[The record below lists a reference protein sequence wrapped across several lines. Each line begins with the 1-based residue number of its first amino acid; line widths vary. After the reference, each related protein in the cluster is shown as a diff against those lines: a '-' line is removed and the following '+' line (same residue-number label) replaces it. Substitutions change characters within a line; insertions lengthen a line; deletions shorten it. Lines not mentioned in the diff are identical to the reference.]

1 MKKERVE
8 LSVHTKMSR
17 MDAVASA
24 GDYVRAAAEQGQP
37 AIAVTDHGC
46 VQAFPEAMRAAEQ
59 CKKEGR
65 SIKILYGMEA
75 YCADSGDAPPYHVT
89 ILVQNEAGLKNLY
102 QLITQSHLHHFRG
115 VPLVTGADLQQH
127 RRGLLV
133 GSGCGNGKL
142 FSAAARGEKRL
153 SAIARA
159 YDFLE
164 IQPVWNCKVVVPE
177 AGKIQEELRRINR
190 IIVQLGDD
198 LKIPVCATGNVH
210 YLKPEDEQARR
221 ILRCSGHGSLYLRST
236 REMLRDFAYLGKEKA
251 REVVIDNTNLLAE
264 RTEELRPIATEPT
277 WARPE
282 DEQLLLDRCLSK
294 ADEYD
299 GLLTDLITARLAQE
313 SAVVKKQKSASSYR
327 IAAALAHDLCGKCGV
342 PVMTRRSAGASLL
355 AYFSGISRINPLPPH
370 YHCRHCGYTELPACS
385 VESGFDLPGKTCPS
399 CGERMAR
406 DGQNIPWQDFG
417 GQDGEK
423 LPDFDF
429 NIPGEFF
436 AQGRMMGVFAEL
448 FGENR
453 VVRAGA
459 TATVSEKIARYYIRE
474 YEEKQCNSFP
484 EEVRARIVEC
494 LTGVRCGVRQYPGG
508 YVLLPGEIESESS
521 LPLQYAMDDPGR
533 EICTHFNFYDLT
545 NAWLKMDCLGYDA
558 SDLLARLCRETG
570 CEVSCIDLH
579 DRAVYDS
586 LLAKPSTTAATDSM
600 FSCAVELVLNGLT
613 DRELRSSL
621 PRNFTGIRKAICH
634 LQNGSVSENAP
645 GYHKAYAVELAM
657 AAVELGWYK
666 LRFPEEFES
675 ACRCTYKNFERKALM
690 Q

>member
-46 VQAFPEAMRAAEQ
+46 AQAFPEAMRAAEQ

-75 YCADSGDAPPYHVT
+75 YCVDSGDAPPYHVT

-153 SAIARA
+153 SDIARA

-221 ILRCSGHGSLYLRST
+221 ILRCSSHGSLYLRST

-264 RTEELRPIATEPT
+264 RTEELRPIGAEPT

-282 DEQLLLDRCLSK
+282 DEQLLLDRCQSK

-299 GLLTDLITARLAQE
+299 GLLTDLITERLAQE

-370 YHCRHCGYTELPACS
+370 YHCRHCGHTELPACG
-385 VESGFDLPGKTCPS
+385 VESGFDLPDKTCPS

-406 DGQNIPWQDFG
+406 DGQNIPWQDFL

-429 NIPGEFF
+429 IIPGEFF

-484 EEVRARIVEC
+484 EEMRARIVEC

-533 EICTHFNFYDLT
+533 EI
-545 NAWLKMDCLGYDA
+545 
-558 SDLLARLCRETG
+558 
-570 CEVSCIDLH
+570 
-579 DRAVYDS
+579 
-586 LLAKPSTTAATDSM
+586 
-600 FSCAVELVLNGLT
+600 
-613 DRELRSSL
+613 
-621 PRNFTGIRKAICH
+621 
-634 LQNGSVSENAP
+634 
-645 GYHKAYAVELAM
+645 
-657 AAVELGWYK
+657 
-666 LRFPEEFES
+666 
-675 ACRCTYKNFERKALM
+675 
-690 Q
+690 

>member
-46 VQAFPEAMRAAEQ
+46 AQAFPEAMRAAEQ

-177 AGKIQEELRRINR
+177 AGKVQEELRRINR

-198 LKIPVCATGNVH
+198 LNIPVCATGNVH

-236 REMLRDFAYLGKEKA
+236 REMLRDFAYLGEEKA
-251 REVVIDNTNLLAE
+251 REAVIDNTNLLAE
-264 RTEELRPIATEPT
+264 RAEELRPIATEPT

-282 DEQLLLDRCLSK
+282 DEQLLLDRCQSK

-299 GLLTDLITARLAQE
+299 GLLTDLITERLAQE
-313 SAVVKKQKSASSYR
+313 SAVVKNR
-327 IAAALAHDLCGKCGV
+327 
-342 PVMTRRSAGASLL
+342 SLL
-355 AYFSGISRINPLPPH
+355 PR
-370 YHCRHCGYTELPACS
+370 TELP
-385 VESGFDLPGKTCPS
+385 LP
-399 CGERMAR
+399 
-406 DGQNIPWQDFG
+406 
-417 GQDGEK
+417 
-423 LPDFDF
+423 
-429 NIPGEFF
+429 
-436 AQGRMMGVFAEL
+436 
-448 FGENR
+448 
-453 VVRAGA
+453 
-459 TATVSEKIARYYIRE
+459 
-474 YEEKQCNSFP
+474 
-484 EEVRARIVEC
+484 
-494 LTGVRCGVRQYPGG
+494 
-508 YVLLPGEIESESS
+508 
-521 LPLQYAMDDPGR
+521 
-533 EICTHFNFYDLT
+533 
-545 NAWLKMDCLGYDA
+545 
-558 SDLLARLCRETG
+558 
-570 CEVSCIDLH
+570 
-579 DRAVYDS
+579 
-586 LLAKPSTTAATDSM
+586 
-600 FSCAVELVLNGLT
+600 
-613 DRELRSSL
+613 
-621 PRNFTGIRKAICH
+621 
-634 LQNGSVSENAP
+634 
-645 GYHKAYAVELAM
+645 
-657 AAVELGWYK
+657 
-666 LRFPEEFES
+666 
-675 ACRCTYKNFERKALM
+675 
-690 Q
+690 

>member
-46 VQAFPEAMRAAEQ
+46 AQAFPEAMRAAEQ

-142 FSAAARGEKRL
+142 FSATARGEKRL

-190 IIVQLGDD
+190 IIAQLGDD

-282 DEQLLLDRCLSK
+282 DEQLLLDRCQSK

-299 GLLTDLITARLAQE
+299 GLLTDLITERLAQE

-342 PVMTRRSAGASLL
+342 PVMTRRPNRRLEGHAE
-355 AYFSGISRINPLPPH
+355 SR
-370 YHCRHCGYTELPACS
+370 RTEA
-385 VESGFDLPGKTCPS
+385 EGFRCV
-399 CGERMAR
+399 
-406 DGQNIPWQDFG
+406 
-417 GQDGEK
+417 
-423 LPDFDF
+423 
-429 NIPGEFF
+429 
-436 AQGRMMGVFAEL
+436 GVFH
-448 FGENR
+448 
-453 VVRAGA
+453 AGVFHA
-459 TATVSEKIARYYIRE
+459 HRQGVS
-474 YEEKQCNSFP
+474 
-484 EEVRARIVEC
+484 
-494 LTGVRCGVRQYPGG
+494 G
-508 YVLLPGEIESESS
+508 
-521 LPLQYAMDDPGR
+521 
-533 EICTHFNFYDLT
+533 H
-545 NAWLKMDCLGYDA
+545 
-558 SDLLARLCRETG
+558 
-570 CEVSCIDLH
+570 
-579 DRAVYDS
+579 
-586 LLAKPSTTAATDSM
+586 
-600 FSCAVELVLNGLT
+600 
-613 DRELRSSL
+613 
-621 PRNFTGIRKAICH
+621 
-634 LQNGSVSENAP
+634 
-645 GYHKAYAVELAM
+645 
-657 AAVELGWYK
+657 AAV
-666 LRFPEEFES
+666 
-675 ACRCTYKNFERKALM
+675 
-690 Q
+690 

>member
-24 GDYVRAAAEQGQP
+24 GDYVRAAAEQGQS

-46 VQAFPEAMRAAEQ
+46 AQAFPEAMRAAEQ

-89 ILVQNEAGLKNLY
+89 ILVQNEAGLINLY

-153 SAIARA
+153 SAIAR
-159 YDFLE
+159 
-164 IQPVWNCKVVVPE
+164 
-177 AGKIQEELRRINR
+177 
-190 IIVQLGDD
+190 
-198 LKIPVCATGNVH
+198 
-210 YLKPEDEQARR
+210 
-221 ILRCSGHGSLYLRST
+221 
-236 REMLRDFAYLGKEKA
+236 
-251 REVVIDNTNLLAE
+251 EVVIDNTNLLAE

-282 DEQLLLDRCLSK
+282 DEQLLLDRCQSK

-299 GLLTDLITARLAQE
+299 GLLTDLITERLAQE

-342 PVMTRRSAGASLL
+342 PVMTRGSAGASLL

-370 YHCRHCGYTELPACS
+370 YHCRHCGHTELPACG
-385 VESGFDLPGKTCPS
+385 VESGFDLPNKTCPS

-406 DGQNIPWQDFG
+406 DGQNIPWQDFW

-436 AQGRMMGVFAEL
+436 AQGRMMGVVAEL

-459 TATVSEKIARYYIRE
+459 TATISEKIARYYIRE

-484 EEVRARIVEC
+484 EEVRARIVER
-494 LTGVRCGVRQYPGG
+494 LTGVRRGVQQYPGG

-533 EICTHFNFYDLT
+533 EICTHFNFHDLT

-586 LLAKPSTTAATDSM
+586 LLAKPSTTAATDSLI
-600 FSCAVELVLNGLT
+600 SCAVELVLNGLA

-645 GYHKAYAVELAM
+645 GYHKAYTVELAM

-666 LRFPEEFES
+666 LRFPEEFER